1 MTKHARKAGN
11 IIFVLVISFLL
22 IMGCLFASD
31 VIKDKTDNTNL
42 DNMAKD
48 VQTTAD
54 VTYTLPGSYS
64 ENVRIWNEAID
75 YALANTSSNVL
86 VKLNG
91 NWTATTHA
99 TFGTTFGGGSGFSNG
114 RIYIPKK
121 ANVILDINGKT
132 INRNLTSS
140 NANGSVIYV
149 HGNLRIID
157 SGFVS
162 NTIYDLDDA
171 MALNIK
177 SGQIT
182 GGYTTYGGGIYIDG
196 GKFYMYQ
203 SAIFANKAT
212 DAAGIFVTNS
222 GEVNVYD
229 GIILKNIASRTG
241 GGICSLNSS
250 KINVYGGH
258 IFQNTAT
265 HSGGGIYGYEECIR
279 IYGGK
284 ISYNK
289 AGFAGGGVGLANSAN
304 SSKKAIINNCIFSHN
319 KAYSGTTVETI
330 GGAINAN
337 AATVDLDGVEIKN
350 NEADSGSAIGN
361 VSNKIT
367 LKNCIITNNK
377 ATTSDGYAVQL
388 HDYADNGVYLSCG
401 NNVIINN
408 NVNSE
413 NDSNNTHN
421 EKNVWIEIYKH
432 DIELFEYAPS
442 SRISISTEPYST
454 SRPVEFISYYNISD
468 SKNDFKTI
476 SSIFHND
483 ADGVKNGSTIQA
495 YSPGQSYR
503 FSEMPT
509 TNSDIYGGGVYWRV
523 NGENNDE
530 IHDNTINYKE
540 VPYTGEDYT
549 VEFCSYHNFSNLNYN
564 IYSPSSGGIDGMCGV
579 TARVRNAGIY
589 VFTADRIL
597 DGHFVKNRGS
607 FILRIVPKQVTSMAW
622 GTDTA
627 VYDTS
632 AHKVSLT
639 LYDSGVYFNTDVQ
652 TLLGGKNV
660 GTGINFATNEI
671 SNKNFKLP
679 LWNRVKT
686 FTITPRYLDRPTI
699 KSGTGSTFTYD
710 GTQHQLQLNNYNTT
724 YLTGL
729 QSYTDAGWHETKISI
744 KSPGNCYWKT
754 TTGSSSGTDTADI
767 TFMMEILRKPIEKPI
782 LGDNEFI
789 YTGQEITFLPDGF
802 DASQMEITGNK
813 NTNVGEY
820 TAKVKANSNH
830 YWSDISSTQEI
841 SFEYRIIPPG
851 IAVKSGVDYDYQ
863 YIDSNN
869 IRTNYLKNYM
879 HKWDDGTLNLV
890 NGQPRH
896 VLGNIP
902 LNTSVETF
910 LQNLYNDRNLI
921 KIYANES
928 NLNIIY
934 DGLLGVRDNLSQ
946 TLATGNK
953 VELYNN
959 NGEKTDTIYLSILGD
974 INGDG
979 RINASDVSYLR
990 QVANDSTLLENM
1002 PIEKKLAGMI
1012 NNHGGITEADSEI
1025 LRDILSKKLN
1035 IEDFIST
1042 VIGDRNEEYTYIRIV
1057 NNKREDG
1064 PSSII
1069 GNIMLNTTVREF
1081 LDKYKTS
1088 NPIVA
1093 IRNRQGEQV
1102 TDENAIV
1109 GTGWSIDISYQG
1121 EIYTYW
1127 LSILGDLTG
1136 DGRITAA
1143 DVTYLRAIV
1152 AGEEAPE
1159 HVKLAGMIL
1168 NKGGITA
1175 ADGEVLKQVIKGT
1188 VEIKKYFL

>member
-31 VIKDKTDNTNL
+31 TIKDKTDNTNL

-149 HGNLRIID
+149 HGTLRIID

-203 SAIFANKAT
+203 SAIFLNKAT
-212 DAAGIFVTNS
+212 DAAGVFVTNS
-222 GEVNVYD
+222 GEVNIYD

-258 IFQNTAT
+258 LFQNTAT

-304 SSKKAIINNCIFSHN
+304 SIKKAIINNCIFSHN
-319 KAYSGTTVETI
+319 KAYSGTTVKAI
-330 GGAINAN
+330 GGAIDAN

-367 LKNCIITNNK
+367 LKNCTITNNK

-388 HDYADNGVYLSCG
+388 HDYAENGVYLSCG
-401 NNVIINN
+401 NNVIILNN
-408 NVNSE
+408 MNKSGI
-413 NDSNNTHN
+413 
-421 EKNVWIEIYKH
+421 EKNVWIEMYRH
-432 DIELFEYAPS
+432 DIELFEDAS
-442 SRISISTEPYST
+442 GSRINISTEPS
-454 SRPVEFISYYNISD
+454 SNSNPVEFLSFYNIHGT
-468 SKNDFKTI
+468 KNNAKTI
-476 SSIFHND
+476 MSIFNNASD
-483 ADGVKNGSTIQA
+483 YFNGSTIQV

-503 FSEMPT
+503 FIGEMT
-509 TNSDIYGGGVYWRV
+509 IADAVWRVKNCDDGGV
-523 NGENNDE
+523 
-530 IHDNTINYKE
+530 NYYDGTNYIE
-540 VPYTGEDYT
+540 VPYTGADY
-549 VEFCSYHNFSNLNYN
+549 EIDFCSKLDYEPINCQL
-564 IYSPSSGGIDGMCGV
+564 YSAYFGEEAGSAGVGTYGRSAGVYVV
-579 TARVRNAGIY
+579 TADIQQAGY
-589 VFTADRIL
+589 AFT
-597 DGHFVKNRGS
+597 NRGT
-607 FILRIVPKQVTSMAW
+607 FTLRIVPKVMPTMKW
-622 GTDTA
+622 GTDTC
-627 VYDTS
+627 VYD
-632 AHKVSLT
+632 AQFHKVSLT
-639 LYDSGVYFNTDVQ
+639 LSYAGRYYDTNIQ
-652 TLLGGKNV
+652 TLLGGTNV
-660 GTGINFATNEI
+660 GTGINFTDGI
-671 SNKNFKLP
+671 IKTSSGRVDSNYRMP

-686 FTITPRYLDRPTI
+686 FTIIPRYLDRPTI